1 MARQVLSQVFEIRS
15 ADVAAGVD
23 ATPFR
28 TSGELVT
35 VHVLDAPADLVRVM
49 GSVDGGTFALLNYGV
64 AAGIAAINAVGVG
77 IYEAI
82 ERPMFIRV
90 GVNQDANA
98 PRSFR
103 VQLLVHE
110 HD

>member
-49 GSVDGGTFALLNYGV
+49 GGGTFALLNYGV

-82 ERPMFIRV
+82 ERPMFVRV

-103 VQLLVHE
+103 IQLLVHE